1 MCPAVLFRATWFMLS
16 NTWRF
21 PFPTHFRWGEKDEP
35 TTSLHASLQVRNFGF
50 TISWR
55 TFWWSQSCVIPAHTP
70 TISSSPSGYSARE
83 RMRSRPYSGPRG
95 VALREVGGFWGGGNN
110 EENIQ
115 NPPNELY
122 RITRLWI
129 HTFALSPHWHH
140 AGITPHAKRAGDFN
154 REKAKIKYWDGF

>member
-1 MCPAVLFRATWFMLS
+1 MCPAVLLRATWFMLS
-16 NTWRF
+16 NTWRL
-21 PFPTHFRWGEKDEP
+21 PFPTHFRWGEK
-35 TTSLHASLQVRNFGF
+35 TSLQRRSMPLSRFLILDLQYRDVL
-50 TISWR
+50 SDE
-55 TFWWSQSCVIPAHTP
+55 SQSCVIPAHTP

-95 VALREVGGFWGGGNN
+95 VALREVGGFWGGGNK

-140 AGITPHAKRAGDFN
+140 AGITPHAKRTGDFN